1 LLTGQTKHSPFY
13 LVMETMSVSEAMRL
27 RKYETM
33 DAMSKIIIIIIIIIT
48 IIIIALFKCHKNLE
62 LDCRSNAKSVSVKFT
77 AYLWRD
83 AKHLQRWRH
92 VQSWRNANV
101 TEVYSKCLAPDSKM
115 ADVKHSEVSGQC
127 EDDGLTVVPA

>member
-1 LLTGQTKHSPFY
+1 
-13 LVMETMSVSEAMRL
+13 M
-27 RKYETM
+27 KYETV
-33 DAMSKIIIIIIIIIT
+33 AAVSIIVIIM
-48 IIIIALFKCHKNLE
+48 AFFKCHKSLE
-62 LDCRSNAKSVSVKFT
+62 LDCRSNEKSVSVNFT

-83 AKHLQRWRH
+83 AEHLQRWRH
-92 VQSWRNANV
+92 VQSRRNANV